1 MLQKL
6 FRLQSIAAKYVLS
19 PQYLAGWT
27 GFSGENALK
36 SASENRVV
44 NRTCTPLLSGAG
56 LLALMLLALS
66 VVPAARAQPA
76 GADDWSRAEE
86 IARTIKLPEIPS
98 RDYVITNFGA
108 QAGGTADARPAI
120 LAAIKKASAD
130 GGGRVVI
137 PAGKW
142 LSRGP
147 IHLASRINLHVAE
160 GATLLFSPEARHY
173 LPVVLTRWEGT
184 EMYGYSPLIY
194 AFEVRDVAITGKGVI
209 DGNGASEFLSWIPKA
224 EPDFQR
230 LRRMGVDGTPAAKRV
245 FGEGTHLRPSIIQF
259 FRAER
264 VLLEDYTVLNSP
276 FWVNHLVYTDHA
288 TVRRIRVDSHHA
300 NNDGVDVDSSRY
312 VLIENCWFRTGDDSV
327 VVKSGRDRDGR
338 EIGRPSEHV
347 VVRNNDMGGED
358 GIALGS
364 EMSGGIRY
372 VYFTDNVLRKGASA
386 IRFKANLDRGGTV
399 EHIRVRNFTVEA
411 FENLFWFQLDYPG
424 QLGGNFPSTYR
435 DIIFENFTVER
446 AGTVFNGDAP
456 AAAPL
461 RDVTLRNVN
470 IKQADRTF
478 ILKNV
483 EGLKLEN
490 VVIGG
495 QRVDGRLE
503 WRQSAR

>member
-1 MLQKL
+1 MKL
-6 FRLQSIAAKYVLS
+6 ISYIF
-19 PQYLAGWT
+19 LAVALALG
-27 GFSGENALK
+27 NAL
-36 SASENRVV
+36 
-44 NRTCTPLLSGAG
+44 
-56 LLALMLLALS
+56 
-66 VVPAARAQPA
+66 PAFAQS
-76 GADDWSRAEE
+76 ADDWAHAEE
-86 IARTIKLPEIPS
+86 AVRTIRLPEIPV
-98 RDYVITNFGA
+98 RDYFITNFGA
-108 QAGGTADARPAI
+108 LSGGTTDARPAI
-120 LAAIKKASAD
+120 LAAIKKASAE

-137 PAGKW
+137 PQGKW

-147 IHLASRINLHVAE
+147 IHLASRINLHIAE
-160 GATLLFSPEARHY
+160 GATLLFSLEARHY

-184 EMYGYSPLIY
+184 EVYSYSPLIY
-194 AFEVRDVAITGKGVI
+194 AFEVKDVAITGKGTI
-209 DGNGASEFLSWIPKA
+209 DGNSASEFLTWIPKA

-230 LRRMGVDGTPAAKRV
+230 LRRMGVDGTPANKRV

-312 VLIENCWFRTGDDSV
+312 VLIERCFFRTGDDSV
-327 VVKSGRDRDGR
+327 VIKSGRDRDGR
-338 EIGRPSEHV
+338 EIGRPSERV
-347 VVRNNDMGGED
+347 VVRHNDMGGED

-364 EMSGGIRY
+364 EMSGNIRH

-386 IRFKANLDRGGTV
+386 IRFKANLDRGGIV
-399 EHIRVRNFTVEA
+399 EHIRVRNFRVET
-411 FENLFWFQLDYPG
+411 FDNLFWFQLDYPG

-446 AGTVFNGDAP
+446 AGTVFNADAP

-461 RDVTLRNVN
+461 RGVTLRNIN

-483 EGLKLEN
+483 EGLNIEN
-490 VVIGG
+490 VRIGG

-503 WRQSAR
+503 WRQPAP

>member
-1 MLQKL
+1 MTRIFTKL
-6 FRLQSIAAKYVLS
+6 LKFFVFFHVMRVANFHFQLMKQNRIFIRF
-19 PQYLAGWT
+19 LAV
-27 GFSGENALK
+27 A
-36 SASENRVV
+36 
-44 NRTCTPLLSGAG
+44 
-56 LLALMLLALS
+56 LALTS
-66 VVPAARAQPA
+66 AAFSSFAQT
-76 GADDWSRAEE
+76 GDDWKRADE
-86 IARTIKLPEIPS
+86 IVKSIKLPEIPS
-98 RDYVITNFGA
+98 RDYRITDFGA
-108 QAGGTADARPAI
+108 RGDGASDARPAI
-120 LAAIKKASAD
+120 LAAVKKASEE

-137 PAGKW
+137 PPGKW

-147 IHLASRINLHVAE
+147 IHLKSRINLHISE
-160 GATLLFSPEARHY
+160 GATLIFSPDAREY

-184 EMYGYSPLIY
+184 EVYSYSPLIY
-194 AFEVRDVAITGKGVI
+194 AFEVKDVAITGKGTI
-209 DGNGASEFLSWIPKA
+209 DGNGASEFLTWIKKA

-230 LRRMGVDGTPAAKRV
+230 LRRMGADGTPAAKRV
-245 FGEGTHLRPSIIQF
+245 FGEGTFLRPPIIQF

-288 TVRRIRVDSHHA
+288 TMRRVRVDSHHA
-300 NNDGVDVDSSRY
+300 NNDGVDVDSGRY
-312 VLIENCWFRTGDDSV
+312 VLIEHCWFRTGDDSV

-338 EIGRPSEHV
+338 EIARPSENV

-364 EMSGGIRY
+364 EMSGGIKY
-372 VYFTDNVLRKGASA
+372 VYFTDNILRKGASA

-411 FENLFWFQLDYPG
+411 FDNLFWFQLDYPG

-435 DIIFENFTVER
+435 DIVFENFTVER

-461 RDVTLRNVN
+461 RDVILRNVD

-478 ILKNV
+478 VLKNV

-490 VVIGG
+490 VRIGG
-495 QRVDGRLE
+495 QRIDGRLD
-503 WRQSAR
+503 WRQSTP